1 MAELNNGILG
11 GFRGKVGTVSG
22 YTRYGRDVM
31 RSATSRVIDK
41 PTPLRIAQ
49 REKIKVATHFMKAFT
64 GRKIFSTT
72 FPNYGHGGSG
82 YNRAM
87 GVLLNKALKGS
98 YPVYHID
105 FSEFLI
111 SNGPL
116 PGAANAAAQPTPA
129 QTIQFTWTDNSQ
141 DGTAKATDKVILV
154 TYIPAK
160 NEIIFSLDAGQRAS
174 GNAVLS
180 TTMLAGYVAETW
192 IGFVSEDG
200 RLAANSVYTG
210 QVVL

>member
-1 MAELNNGILG
+1 MAQISNGILG
-11 GFRGKVGTVSG
+11 GFTGKVGTVSG
-22 YTRYGRDVM
+22 YTRYGKDIM

-41 PTPLRIAQ
+41 PTALRIAQ
-49 REKIKVATHFMKAFT
+49 REKIKVANLFMNAFT
-64 GRKIFSTT
+64 GTKIFSTT

-98 YPVYHID
+98 YPAYHID
-105 FSEFLI
+105 YSEFLI

-116 PGAANAAAQPTPA
+116 PGAQDAAVQPTPA
-129 QTIQFTWTDNSQ
+129 HDVQFTWTNNSQ

-154 TYIPAK
+154 AYMPAK
-160 NEIIFSLDAGQRAS
+160 NEIIFSLDAGLRS
-174 GNAVLS
+174 SCYAVLS
-180 TTMLAGYVAETW
+180 TGKLSGYIAETW
-192 IGFVSEDG
+192 IGFVSDDE

-210 QVVL
+210 QVAL

>member
-1 MAELNNGILG
+1 MAQLNNGILG
-11 GFRGKVGTVSG
+11 GFTGKVGTVSG

-31 RSATSRVIDK
+31 RSATSRVTDK

-49 REKIKVATHFMKAFT
+49 REKIKVANHFMKAFT

-87 GVLLNKALKGS
+87 GILLNKALKGA
-98 YPVYHID
+98 YPAYQID
-105 FSEFLI
+105 YGEFLI

-116 PGAANAAAQPTPA
+116 PVARDAAVQPTPSHA
-129 QTIQFTWTDNSQ
+129 IQFTWTDNSM
-141 DGTAKATDKVILV
+141 DGTAKKTDKVVLV
-154 TYIPAK
+154 AYFPAE
-160 NEIIFSLDAGQRAS
+160 NQIVFSLDAGNRAG

-180 TTMLAGYVAETW
+180 AIMPAGTIAETW
-192 IGFVSEDG
+192 LGFVSEDG
-200 RLAANSVYTG
+200 KLAANSVYTG
-210 QVVL
+210 QLVL

>member
-1 MAELNNGILG
+1 MAQLNNGILG
-11 GFRGKVGTVSG
+11 GFTGRVGTVTG
-22 YTRYGRDVM
+22 YTRYGRNVM
-31 RSATSRVIDK
+31 RSATSMVIDK
-41 PTPLRIAQ
+41 PTPLRKAQ

-87 GVLLNKALKGS
+87 GVLLNKALKGA
-98 YPVYHID
+98 YPAYHID
-105 FSEFLI
+105 YSEFLI

-116 PGAANAAAQPTPA
+116 PEAYNAAVQPTPA
-129 QTIQFTWTDNSQ
+129 QTIQFTWTNNSL

-154 TYIPAK
+154 AYIPAK
-160 NEIIFSLDAGQRAS
+160 NEIIFSLDAGQRAT
-174 GNAVLS
+174 GNALLS
-180 TTMLAGYVAETW
+180 AGMPAGTIAETW
-192 IGFVSEDG
+192 IGFVSDDG